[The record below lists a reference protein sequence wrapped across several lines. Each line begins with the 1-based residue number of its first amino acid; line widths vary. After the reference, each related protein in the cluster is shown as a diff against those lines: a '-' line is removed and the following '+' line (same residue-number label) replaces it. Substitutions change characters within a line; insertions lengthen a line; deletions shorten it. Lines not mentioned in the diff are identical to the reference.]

1 MGEIKSTLDII
12 MEKTK
17 GLTMTDEEK
26 KAFQKKEIEGKARGL
41 LQKFLDSYIDLKG
54 LKKEIAG
61 LDEKRQI
68 MIKEALRRE
77 GLARVKLDA
86 DNTKL
91 FDLLEN
97 HQEAAKNYYQTFIIV
112 NGDLGKNLPWAQSVP
127 LGSGDFYLFALKD
140 MGFLGIANPITRK
153 TLGKMITI
161 PQGCKRQGKDL
172 NDVIKKLQE
181 SGFEVKS

>member
-97 HQEAAKNYYQTFIIV
+97 TV
-112 NGDLGKNLPWAQSVP
+112 
-127 LGSGDFYLFALKD
+127 
-140 MGFLGIANPITRK
+140 GFETAPIRK
-153 TLGKMITI
+153 IL
-161 PQGCKRQGKDL
+161 
-172 NDVIKKLQE
+172 
-181 SGFEVKS
+181 SGFSKELERMRTDRENRGLEILAERGISGSAIIPNVNTHPEWIEYVSEVKQKLKTRIDGAIQET